1 MKINKELLTSY
12 INNKIIVYDEITST
26 NDIAKELCRKEESE
40 GTIIIANKQTKGK
53 GRQGRQ
59 FFSSSENGL
68 YFTLILRPKIMPQ
81 DCTQITV
88 LAATSVACAIE
99 KTTKKQPSIKWVNDI
114 ILGDRKICG
123 ILTEAGFSS
132 SGKALDYVVLG
143 IGINIS
149 KPNDGFPSEIESIAG
164 AIFEDSAPQG
174 YCEKLLAEI
183 IKSFYKYYFAID
195 KKEYM
200 KEYIEK
206 SSIIGKDVDVYIG
219 SNVISGVAV
228 DIDDDAHLVVR
239 DENGNIHTFGS
250 GEARVRKSGE
260 KI

>member
-26 NDIAKELCRKEESE
+26 NDVAKELCRKEEPE

-68 YFTLILRPKIMPQ
+68 YFTLILKPKIMPQ

-99 KTTKKQPSIKWVNDI
+99 KNTKKQPSIKWVNYI

-149 KPNDGFPSEIESIAG
+149 KPNNGFPPEIESIAG

-183 IKSFYKYYFAID
+183 IKSFYKYYFALD

-219 SNVISGVAV
+219 SNVISGVAAN
-228 DIDDDAHLVVR
+228 IDDDAQLVVR